1 LDVYRQTGSQLMQTA
16 IALTEDGWRTFDF
29 SPWKLSFAG
38 FALAPSQKI
47 ERRLPIAELRSGRPS
62 PHVRY

>member
-1 LDVYRQTGSQLMQTA
+1 MQTA